1 MTRGVHPSVT
11 TRERKGELA
20 LALCGLAA
28 RAEHL
33 WHVGPA
39 IGQAAATEGQ
49 QPCWVGCGSY
59 CAGPRG
65 AGGWLDRLGNGRPAW

>member
-39 IGQAAATEGQ
+39 IGRAAAAEAVVPGRGVRVAGWT
-49 QPCWVGCGSY
+49 GSEM
-59 CAGPRG
+59 AG
-65 AGGWLDRLGNGRPAW
+65 RLGRPIGEVDWAR